1 LSPVSPQTPA
11 NTVRN
16 TVNTTLAL
24 PGFYC
29 KNKGHLP
36 SYVPFTSVND
46 GICDYELCCD
56 GSEEFEH
63 VGGVKCP
70 DKCKEIGKEWKRLD
84 EIRQKSLGNAAK
96 KRKELV
102 VEAGR
107 LRKEVEDRIKTLSAE
122 IEGHEHKLQQLE
134 AEYADVERREKG
146 RVIKGSVSPKA
157 GKMGILVGL
166 AKQRMNELRESVIR
180 VRSERDAYD
189 QRIQE
194 LEKILSTF
202 KEEYNP
208 NFNDEG
214 VKRAVRAWEDYA
226 ARDKTSHNAAADRDL
241 EEMSKSDEHNGL
253 NWEDYENEDGE
264 GETDVRECICYPTL
278 HGINANIL
286 PVYEFENYLPPTIR
300 TWLDTKLRDLRLML
314 IENGILAET
323 SSTNPSESKAVQE
336 AKKRV
341 DSARKDLEKA
351 QKDRTS
357 HQEDLSKDWGVDDVF
372 RALKGQ
378 CVSTEAGEYT
388 YEVCFME
395 KTTQKP
401 KKGGGNTNMGNFVSL
416 EKVFV
421 DEDVAADGRGLGS
434 GERIAMKHDNGQHC
448 WNGPNRSTTV
458 ILACSEQNELWKV
471 MEEAKCVY
479 RMEVG
484 TPAVCE
490 ALGQNAKA
498 ASAGKDEL

>member
-1 LSPVSPQTPA
+1 MRSKL
-11 NTVRN
+11 
-16 TVNTTLAL
+16 
-24 PGFYC
+24 
-29 KNKGHLP
+29 
-36 SYVPFTSVND
+36 TS
-46 GICDYELCCD
+46 
-56 GSEEFEH
+56 
-63 VGGVKCP
+63 
-70 DKCKEIGKEWKRLD
+70 
-84 EIRQKSLGNAAK
+84 Q
-96 KRKELV
+96 
-102 VEAGR
+102 
-107 LRKEVEDRIKTLSAE
+107 
-122 IEGHEHKLQQLE
+122 
-134 AEYADVERREKG
+134 
-146 RVIKGSVSPKA
+146 
-157 GKMGILVGL
+157 
-166 AKQRMNELRESVIR
+166 
-180 VRSERDAYD
+180 
-189 QRIQE
+189 
-194 LEKILSTF
+194 
-202 KEEYNP
+202 
-208 NFNDEG
+208 
-214 VKRAVRAWEDYA
+214 
-226 ARDKTSHNAAADRDL
+226 
-241 EEMSKSDEHNGL
+241 
-253 NWEDYENEDGE
+253 
-264 GETDVRECICYPTL
+264 
-278 HGINANIL
+278 

-300 TWLDTKLRDLRLML
+300 TWLDSKLRDLRVML

-341 DSARKDLEKA
+341 DSARKDLEKT
-351 QKDRTS
+351 QKDRAG

-434 GERIAMKHDNGQHC
+434 GERIAMKHENGQHC

-490 ALGQNAKA
+490 ALGQSGKA
-498 ASAGKDEL
+498 ANAGRDEL